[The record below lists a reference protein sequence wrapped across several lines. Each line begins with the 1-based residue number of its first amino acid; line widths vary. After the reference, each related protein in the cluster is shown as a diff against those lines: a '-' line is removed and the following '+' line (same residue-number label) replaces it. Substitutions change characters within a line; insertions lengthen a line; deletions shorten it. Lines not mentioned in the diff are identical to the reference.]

1 MNNERKSSQQLE
13 GSDPQIKYMSCV
25 QQILIELIEKSKEK
39 EDSDE
44 AEEERKILIEYGD
57 DKYDYLKLKLKWL
70 LF

>member
-1 MNNERKSSQQLE
+1 
-13 GSDPQIKYMSCV
+13 V

>member
-1 MNNERKSSQQLE
+1 
-13 GSDPQIKYMSCV
+13 MSCV
-25 QQILIELIEKSKEK
+25 QQILIELIEKSKEKEK